1 MQIKL
6 GFIGCGNMATAII
19 NGAVSSQ
26 FIAGE
31 DIFVYD
37 IDEVLNNDIDVVVE
51 CLSEENKAYECAKK
65 VLDDDGNLKKEEH
78 ALLRLRIDEI
88 YKERANTIN

>member
-19 NGAVSSQ
+19 NGAVSSD

-31 DIFVYD
+31 NIFVYD
-37 IDEVLNNDIDVVVE
+37 IDSEKTSFLHEKHGVNVCDSVESVAENTQVTVLAVKPQIFPT
-51 CLSEENKAYECAKK
+51 
-65 VLDDDGNLKKEEH
+65 VLPQIK
-78 ALLRLRIDEI
+78 
-88 YKERANTIN
+88 YTYY